1 MDSKYVKADWSQ
13 QSASLTGTVGQ
24 TRAVR
29 GDQFALY
36 SQMVTKVQTTNP
48 TTSGAVTGVASA
60 DAAKRAFWVFASA
73 NLGTYITKL
82 TNATTASTSDDIYW
96 GVCKTVDDSEACN
109 SFINYADAKQTMIA
123 NRIIFKISATAGSD
137 YKDAAVTGTG

>member
-36 SQMVTKVQTTNP
+36 SQMVTKVQAGTP
-48 TTSGAVTGVASA
+48 TTTGAVTGVASA

-82 TNATTASTSDDIYW
+82 TNATTASASDDIYW
-96 GVCKTVDDSEACN
+96 GVCKTVDNSEACN
-109 SFINYADAKQTMIA
+109 SFINYADTKHKLIA

-137 YKDAAVTGTG
+137 YEDSATDGSG